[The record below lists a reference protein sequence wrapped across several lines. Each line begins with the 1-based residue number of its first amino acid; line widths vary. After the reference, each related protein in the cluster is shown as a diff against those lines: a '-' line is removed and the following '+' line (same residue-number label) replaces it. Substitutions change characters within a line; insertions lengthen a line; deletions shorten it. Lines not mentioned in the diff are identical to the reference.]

1 MAKKSKKYSK
11 KINIVIAFIILLII
25 WIIFNSTFTKSLATN
40 IKTKAE
46 QIAVQ
51 IRDEINSTMH
61 EDTSDKSKS
70 IYTNLGDLK
79 VFFIDVGQADS
90 ILIVEDN
97 EAMLI
102 DAGNNDDGKEV
113 VEFIKNEGIE
123 QIKYAIGTHAHED
136 HIGGLD
142 DVIDSIEID
151 NLLMPETQTNTKTY
165 EDVIDSAGE
174 KELEI
179 KNPKKEEKFSVGD
192 AICEIMTDEIKD
204 KKNLNESSII
214 IRMTYGNES
223 FLFMG
228 DAEVEN
234 EATRQWPETDVLKVG
249 HHGSNTS
256 SSERFLKQVNPKIAI
271 IMVGKNNTYK
281 LPKDIILER
290 IQKIG
295 TTIYRTDI
303 DGNILISSDGNS
315 IEVFTKYEK

>member
-1 MAKKSKKYSK
+1 MAKRSKKYSK

-290 IQKIG
+290 IQKLG

>member
-1 MAKKSKKYSK
+1 MAKRSKKYSK

-25 WIIFNSTFTKSLATN
+25 WVIFNSTFTKSLATN
-40 IKTKAE
+40 IRTKAE

-51 IRDEINSTMH
+51 IRDEINSTMQ
-61 EDTSDKSKS
+61 EDTTDKSKT
-70 IYTNLGDLK
+70 IYTELGDLK

-102 DAGNNDDGKEV
+102 DAGNNDDGEDV
-113 VEFIKNEGIE
+113 VEFIKNQGIE

-142 DVIDSIEID
+142 DVIDSIDIQ

-165 EDVIDSAGE
+165 KDVVISAVE

-179 KNPKKEEKFSVGD
+179 KNPKKEEIFLVGD

-204 KKNLNESSII
+204 NKNLNESSII
-214 IRMTYGNES
+214 IRMTYGNKS

-228 DAEVEN
+228 DAEVQN
-234 EATRQWPETDVLKVG
+234 EATREWQETDVLKVG

-295 TTIYRTDI
+295 ATIYRTDI
-303 DGNILISSDGNS
+303 DGNILISSDGNKLDV
-315 IEVFTKYEK
+315 ITKYTK

>member
-290 IQKIG
+290 IQKLG

>member
-1 MAKKSKKYSK
+1 MAKRSKKYSK

-25 WIIFNSTFTKSLATN
+25 WVIFNSTFTKSLATN
-40 IKTKAE
+40 IRTKAE

-51 IRDEINSTMH
+51 IRDEINSTMQ
-61 EDTSDKSKS
+61 EDTTDKSNT
-70 IYTNLGDLK
+70 IYTELGDLK

-102 DAGNNDDGKEV
+102 DAGNNDDGEDV
-113 VEFIKNEGIE
+113 VEFIKNQGIE
-123 QIKYAIGTHAHED
+123 QIKYVIGTHAHED

-142 DVIDSIEID
+142 DVIDSIDIQ

-165 EDVIDSAGE
+165 KDVVISAAE
-174 KELEI
+174 KELKI
-179 KNPKKEEKFSVGD
+179 KNPKKEEIFPVGD

-204 KKNLNESSII
+204 NKNLNESSII
-214 IRMTYGNES
+214 IRMKYGNKS

-228 DAEVEN
+228 DAEVKN
-234 EATRQWPETDVLKVG
+234 EATREWQETDVLKVG

-295 TTIYRTDI
+295 ATIYRTDI
-303 DGNILISSDGNS
+303 DGNILISSDGNKLDV
-315 IEVFTKYEK
+315 ITKYTK